1 MTDEPY
7 DDEDEDDG
15 DDPVA
20 LAVETSDSL
29 DERYDLFT
37 DDEAFEDADFVAAV
51 AALRA
56 AEATVLDRLSRD
68 SRPYIAALALA
79 AIVEGSWRPEG
90 WVDRAVARVRKGG
103 TAETRFVL
111 GLLASPREPVLA
123 RVLAVVDETWAGTSL
138 APALGEFIERRVAAG
153 DTARGVEVGFDAL
166 GEPVIRDALAGV
178 GAEARDAVSA
188 LLQAWRARDLD
199 LDYFASVGRL
209 VELDAD
215 AAPLLVGA
223 RATVVD
229 LVEAAVRSEPPRS
242 VILVGDTGVG
252 KSALLREALRRLA
265 PRGWVGF
272 EAAASDVMA
281 GQMYIGMMEGRVQ
294 EIAQGM
300 SGRPIAWL
308 FPAFEEALWAG
319 QHPQSPKGLLDALL
333 PFVEARQVVVLAE
346 IDATAFALLAQMRPR
361 VVRAFEVIRLPPM
374 GEEEAIAVAAS
385 FVESL
390 ALSVPTQTIREA
402 LDLAT
407 HYLPGTAA
415 PGNVLRLL
423 ELTVQ
428 RGERLGRVEVTP
440 QTTTDTLSE
449 ATGLPLR
456 VLDPRIPLDLEGVRA
471 FFAGRVLGQPEAVE
485 CLVDRI
491 ALVKAGL
498 TDPTKPLGVF
508 LFVGPTGTGKTE
520 LAKALAE
527 YLFGSAERLVRLDM
541 SEFQTPESLERL
553 LSDSSMESNAAALVS
568 SVRKQPFSVVLLDE
582 FEKAHAN
589 VWDVFLQV
597 FDDGRLTD
605 RSGRTVDFRHCVVI
619 LTSNIGSAI
628 PRTAAL
634 GFGSV
639 AGGFDA
645 AGVEREVARHFR
657 PELLNRLDRVVVF
670 RPLRRELMRELVE
683 LELRRTLGRRGF
695 RAQPWAVEWDDAA
708 IDFLVDR
715 GFSAELGARPL
726 KRAIEQHLL
735 APLARTIVERRF
747 PEGDQ
752 FLFITASASA
762 GIRVRFVD
770 PDAEPAP
777 AAEARDGEWT
787 LAALALDPDGASG
800 AATFVLGEL
809 DRVESRLEPWRARK
823 EEALATTLE
832 PGFWDA
838 ADRATLGTI
847 ELLDRVEAAFGT
859 ARRLGHASSGS
870 PAAPMS
876 CASWPSGCTS
886 STLRSTRSRRTSRP
900 MRSSASARH
909 RRRST
914 RLPRT
919 PSRRRSARCTA
930 CGRAREAC
938 GSTSSTE
945 DSASRA
951 WAPFGSSA
959 ERPAYTSSSCRASTG
974 RSPGSPRTC
983 SCRRGP
989 WRPPSRRRRL
999 PPTPASRTPA
1009 RSASCG
1015 GTGESRPRS
1024 SATAGAGAPVGS
1036 TTSSAAPSTSSAT
1049 RASSATPSATARSCG
1064 AIQYQPCRSGSSR
1077 SRTATTAPAA
1087 ATPPATDRRA
1097 ASRITAPTAT
1107 ARTPWA
1113 RRRPHG
1119 NSPWTRSDTGVPS
1132 ATVQRYSA
1140 MRKSPP
1146 RTNGR

>member
-7 DDEDEDDG
+7 DDEDEDED

-20 LAVETSDSL
+20 LAVRTSDSL

-123 RVLAVVDETWAGTSL
+123 RVLAVVDETWAGASL

-166 GEPVIRDALAGV
+166 GEPVIRDAVAGV

-199 LDYFASVGRL
+199 LDFFASVGRL

-762 GIRVRFVD
+762 GIRSGSSTRT
-770 PDAEPAP
+770 PN
-777 AAEARDGEWT
+777 RRRLRR
-787 LAALALDPDGASG
+787 LATASG
-800 AATFVLGEL
+800 
-809 DRVESRLEPWRARK
+809 RSRR
-823 EEALATTLE
+823 
-832 PGFWDA
+832 
-838 ADRATLGTI
+838 
-847 ELLDRVEAAFGT
+847 
-859 ARRLGHASSGS
+859 S
-870 PAAPMS
+870 
-876 CASWPSGCTS
+876 
-886 STLRSTRSRRTSRP
+886 RSTRTARP
-900 MRSSASARH
+900 ARPRSSSAS
-909 RRRST
+909 ST
-914 RLPRT
+914 AS
-919 PSRRRSARCTA
+919 SR
-930 CGRAREAC
+930 
-938 GSTSSTE
+938 
-945 DSASRA
+945 
-951 WAPFGSSA
+951 GSS
-959 ERPAYTSSSCRASTG
+959 
-974 RSPGSPRTC
+974 PGALA
-983 SCRRGP
+983 
-989 WRPPSRRRRL
+989 RRRRL
-999 PPTPASRTPA
+999 
-1009 RSASCG
+1009 
-1015 GTGESRPRS
+1015 RPRS
-1024 SATAGAGAPVGS
+1024 ETWILGRGRPHDPGDDRAARPGRGGIRDGTAPGSTPRAARRRRRCRAPRGRAAVPPRRGARRARGGRAARCARPRRLVSVVGRRVCRGRLRGRGPHHVPPVGDRARH
-1036 TTSSAAPSTSSAT
+1036 AAPRARRRARRRGPGRLSNPPPRGRPT
-1049 RASSATPSATARSCG
+1049 RPRVAGR
-1064 AIQYQPCRSGSSR
+1064 
-1077 SRTATTAPAA
+1077 APDVR
-1087 ATPPATDRRA
+1087 PDRRA
-1097 ASRITAPTAT
+1097 C
-1107 ARTPWA
+1107 ARVAVARGGHPRGGGGC
-1113 RRRPHG
+1113 RRRRRRGH
-1119 NSPWTRSDTGVPS
+1119 R
-1132 ATVQRYSA
+1132 
-1140 MRKSPP
+1140 
-1146 RTNGR
+1146 